1 MNDPNS
7 MITQARNARDQAKAL
22 LSVLLDTQRGHASTT
37 PKDLYKRV
45 TGSSSIEKSIATT
58 RKLIETYDRVLGE
71 AEQENTPVSS
81 IRAMSPASS
90 LNLTATYAAR
100 SA

>member
-1 MNDPNS
+1 MNDPTS
-7 MITQARNARDQAKAL
+7 MMTQARSARDQAKAL
-22 LSVLLDTQRGHASTT
+22 LGVLLDAQRGHASS

-71 AEQENTPVSS
+71 HDSVDSPAPTTLSS
-81 IRAMSPASS
+81 IGS

>member
-1 MNDPNS
+1 MNDPTS
-7 MITQARNARDQAKAL
+7 MMTQARNARDQAKAL
-22 LSVLLDTQRGHASTT
+22 LGVLLDAQRGHASSS

-71 AEQENTPVSS
+71 HESVD
-81 IRAMSPASS
+81 SPATARLSPIGS